1 MPERRP
7 HKRYAVDLLD
17 VTSALIDANDMEILD
32 ISQKGISLRAGRR
45 LNIAET
51 YTLKIKS
58 KDTLLTLQGTVIW
71 SRISQIRK
79 KLHSETIPMYT
90 AGMEFVDVSNEKR
103 MEIIHFIETHKQN
116 NETPVVQENNRK
128 RRTMRLHVDMPEEAF
143 ILNQAESHK
152 VKQLSFSGARIRSKH
167 PMKVNTSIPMMISL
181 SEEKFILFQGRIA
194 SCLLIRDAYPKA
206 YDIGIEFTELSE
218 QEREI
223 LAEFI
228 RLLDTIDKS
237 PAE

>member
-1 MPERRP
+1 MVERRP
-7 HKRYAVDLLD
+7 HKRYVVDLLD
-17 VTSALIDANDMEILD
+17 VTSALTDANDMEILD

-45 LNIAET
+45 LNIGET

-58 KDTLLTLQGTVIW
+58 KDTLLTLKGTIVW

-79 KLHSETIPMYT
+79 ILHSETIPMYT
-90 AGMEFVDVSNEKR
+90 AGMEFIDVSNDKR
-103 MEIIHFIETHKQN
+103 KEIIHFIETHKQN
-116 NETPVVQENNRK
+116 IETPAVQENNGN
-128 RRTMRLHVDMPEEAF
+128 RLSIRVHVDIPEEAF
-143 ILNQAESHK
+143 IHNQAESHK
-152 VKQLSFSGARIRSKH
+152 VIQLSFSGARIQSKH
-167 PMKVNTSIPMMISL
+167 PMKVNTSIPMMINL

-223 LAEFI
+223 LVEFI